1 MTCWQKNF
9 ENRRSL
15 SQENNIK
22 IDVNQSQ
29 HSTSQYTDTDL
40 RN

>member
-22 IDVNQSQ
+22 VDVNQSQ
-29 HSTSQYTDTDL
+29 HPEFSKDAYI
-40 RN
+40 